1 MKKTILSVFS
11 FLLLLGNG
19 YPVYASHNYLPDGN
33 NPEVD
38 NNLKKQKTIQGVVT
52 DTNGE
57 PIIGVTIIEK
67 GTTNGTTSDIDGKFS
82 LKALIPQHY
91 YKIFFLST

>member
-1 MKKTILSVFS
+1 M
-11 FLLLLGNG
+11 LLLGNG

-67 GTTNGTTSDIDGKFS
+67 EQRTVQ
-82 LKALIPQHY
+82 LLILTENFH
-91 YKIFFLST
+91 

>member
-38 NNLKKQKTIQGVVT
+38 NNLKKQKLYKESLQIQMENLLSVLQL
-52 DTNGE
+52 
-57 PIIGVTIIEK
+57 
-67 GTTNGTTSDIDGKFS
+67 
-82 LKALIPQHY
+82 LKRNNERY
-91 YKIFFLST
+91 NF